1 MIKDI
6 TLGQYFPG
14 NSAIHRLDPR
24 TKLLG
29 MIAYIVIVFLVTKTP
44 VFIIPALF
52 AAICIYLARV
62 PFGYVLRSLKP
73 IRFLLVFMFIV
84 NLFMVRTG
92 KTVIAFWIISITDE
106 AIKQSVYITLRLVL
120 LLVGTSLMTLTTTP
134 IALTDGLERL
144 LMPLSKIHFPAH
156 GACHDDDHCAALYTN
171 AY

>member
-1 MIKDI
+1 
-6 TLGQYFPG
+6 
-14 NSAIHRLDPR
+14 
-24 TKLLG
+24 
-29 MIAYIVIVFLVTKTP
+29 
-44 VFIIPALF
+44 
-52 AAICIYLARV
+52 
-62 PFGYVLRSLKP
+62 
-73 IRFLLVFMFIV
+73 
-84 NLFMVRTG
+84 MVRTG

-156 GACHDDDHCAALYTN
+156 GACHDDDNRAALYTH